1 MPTAQKEETV
11 KQLQELLSEAT
22 VTIAADYRGLKVR
35 ELMALRRKLG
45 ESGIQ
50 FHIVKN
56 SLTNIAAKNLGR
68 DAMGEL
74 LVGPTAIAVGYGDQV
89 EATKSLLEYVRASR
103 LNLSVRGALLDD
115 RVLSAESLQAF
126 ATLPPKQV
134 LLAQVLGGMQAPISG
149 LASVLNQML
158 SSIVYVL
165 DARAKQLAE

>member
-1 MPTAQKEETV
+1 
-11 KQLQELLSEAT
+11 
-22 VTIAADYRGLKVR
+22 
-35 ELMALRRKLG
+35 
-45 ESGIQ
+45 
-50 FHIVKN
+50 
-56 SLTNIAAKNLGR
+56 
-68 DAMGEL
+68 MGEL